1 MPPLDE
7 GTLLYMPTTVPGASI
22 TAARAAMQRQDSI
35 LMTFPEVASVFG
47 KVGRANTATDPAQL
61 DMIETTVVLKPHH
74 QWSKGMTQERLIGE
88 MDSAVRTTGY
98 TNAWT
103 QPIRGRIDMLAT
115 GIRTPVGIK
124 IFGPDLAEL
133 ERIGKQIEAAVLMV
147 PGTRS
152 VFAERAVS
160 GSYLDIEVDREQA
173 ARYGLNVADVQ
184 RTITS
189 AIGGMQVTT
198 TVEGRQRFN
207 VNVRYPRDLRSSP
220 DALRRVLIP
229 VALGS
234 AGEGGGG
241 TAAGAEARGQAVASA
256 TAPSRSEER
265 RVGEEGRFRWAPD

>member
-74 QWSKGMTQERLIGE
+74 QWRKGMTRERLIAE
-88 MDSAVRTTGY
+88 MDAAVKTTGY

-147 PGTRS
+147 PATRS

-173 ARYGLNVADVQ
+173 ARYGLNVADGQ
-184 RTITS
+184 GTLPS
-189 AIGGMQVTT
+189 
-198 TVEGRQRFN
+198 
-207 VNVRYPRDLRSSP
+207 
-220 DALRRVLIP
+220 
-229 VALGS
+229 ALGGG
-234 AGEGGGG
+234 AGTGAGGGG
-241 TAAGAEARGQAVASA
+241 GA
-256 TAPSRSEER
+256 R
-265 RVGEEGRFRWAPD
+265 RVHVRLEQLATVRLVNAPMLVKTEDAFLTSWVQVDMEGRDLGGDVGEGRGGGGS